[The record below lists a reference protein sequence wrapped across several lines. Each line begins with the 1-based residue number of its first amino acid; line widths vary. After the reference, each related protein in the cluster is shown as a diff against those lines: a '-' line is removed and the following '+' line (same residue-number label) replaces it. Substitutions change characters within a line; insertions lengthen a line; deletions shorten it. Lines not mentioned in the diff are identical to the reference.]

1 MSTVTKQIL
10 QKEIAAFL
18 KNADL
23 QTTSSRKVRQE
34 LESKLGCDLTTR
46 KKEIDDLVMEY
57 VNNTENSSD
66 EDGSDSESGNV
77 KVESKRTSTTSTTKK
92 RKHAGSDDEHSED
105 SESTDTS
112 VEEYKAQKTAGKG
125 KKSRKAASSG
135 SESDKPKKAK
145 KSGAKGKSTG
155 FTRPYRLSPQL
166 AAIMGTESSPRHEV
180 VKKVWSIIKE
190 RNLYDPRNKQYAICD
205 SELFTVIGVKRF
217 RTFGMLK
224 YLKPHFIC

>member
-1 MSTVTKQIL
+1 MIL
-10 QKEIAAFL
+10 AFL

-34 LESKLGCDLTTR
+34 LESKLGCDLTAR
-46 KKEIDDLVMEY
+46 KKEIDNLVMEY
-57 VNNTENSSD
+57 VNNDGNSSE
-66 EDGSDSESGNV
+66 EDGSESEPE
-77 KVESKRTSTTSTTKK
+77 KTKTKSKRTSNAKK
-92 RKHAGSDDEHSED
+92 RKHAGSDDGSNDD
-105 SESTDTS
+105 SESDAAS
-112 VEEYKAQKTAGKG
+112 EEEYKAQKTAAKG
-125 KKSRKAASSG
+125 KKSRKAANSN
-135 SESDKPKKAK
+135 SESDNDWKKPKKAK
-145 KSGAKGKSTG
+145 KTAGGAKGKSTG
-155 FTRPYRLSPQL
+155 FTRPYTLSPQL